1 MSCENFGDL
10 SDQCRDVNLNR
21 NKTQIHPV
29 RCRNRPRGDPVD
41 TSPGGLSNF
50 TTSQLQF
57 EAAIEVSIYSTQHKS
72 NYQGCAGKCRAMP
85 CRGWLN
91 KYCQNTCPMAK
102 QRAGPSK

>member
-41 TSPGGLSNF
+41 ASPGGLSNF

-57 EAAIEVSIYSTQHKS
+57 EAAIEVSIYKR
-72 NYQGCAGKCRAMP
+72 CALTRIWRLLPQATKA
-85 CRGWLN
+85 N
-91 KYCQNTCPMAK
+91 
-102 QRAGPSK
+102 